1 MGSMG
6 QVALDCQG
14 EKLAELA
21 NCSYF
26 AVGRFERG
34 LARNA
39 ARTAGSPGS
48 ERAAGSYR
56 FTRNGASQAGGG
68 APAPSL
74 SPQTGPPRAVSPPAC
89 KPPSRSIP
97 SWSSVVAFLFF
108 GVFI

>member
-21 NCSYF
+21 DCSYF

-39 ARTAGSPGS
+39 ARAAGSPGS
-48 ERAAGSYR
+48 ERAAGSDR
-56 FTRNGASQAGGG
+56 FTRNGASQADS
-68 APAPSL
+68 SL
-74 SPQTGPPRAVSPPAC
+74 AC
-89 KPPSRSIP
+89 ETTSRSIP

-108 GVFI
+108 GVFIGASP

>member
-21 NCSYF
+21 DCSYF
-26 AVGRFERG
+26 AVGRFARG

-39 ARTAGSPGS
+39 AR
-48 ERAAGSYR
+48 AAGSRGSGGPPGPSR
-56 FTRNGASQAGGG
+56 FTRNGASQAD
-68 APAPSL
+68 
-74 SPQTGPPRAVSPPAC
+74 SPLAC
-89 KPPSRSIP
+89 ETTSRSIP

-108 GVFI
+108 GVFIGASRSEERLVG

>member
-14 EKLAELA
+14 EQLAELA

-34 LARNA
+34 LAKTA
-39 ARTAGSPGS
+39 APAAGSPGS
-48 ERAAGSYR
+48 ERAAGSDR
-56 FTRNGASQAGGG
+56 FTRNGASQADS
-68 APAPSL
+68 SL
-74 SPQTGPPRAVSPPAC
+74 AC
-89 KPPSRSIP
+89 ETTSRSIA

-108 GVFI
+108 GVFIGASP